1 MASFCFYRHTP
12 QLSLILP
19 SAFPPPQSPR
29 LQLYGTV
36 VNGWRAYR
44 PSSLGQPCSI
54 CLSREGMDWT
64 GAEQTEEGWISCVL
78 HLSTQVFKRLP
89 ITALCIRL
97 CVCMCVCVSVYV
109 CCVCTVYKSGWDKR
123 MRSEAKRNGG
133 GRGLQ
138 QVFLLALAGVIP
150 IQEGLLHLAVFVQPT
165 RLVGKIGA

>member
-19 SAFPPPQSPR
+19 SALPPQSPR

-44 PSSLGQPCSI
+44 PSSLGQPCTI
-54 CLSREGMDWT
+54 CLSRERMDWT
-64 GAEQTEEGWISCVL
+64 GVEQTEEGWISCVL

-97 CVCMCVCVSVYV
+97 CVCVCVWKCVCMLCLYCIQEWERQKDEV
-109 CCVCTVYKSGWDKR
+109 
-123 MRSEAKRNGG
+123 RSEEKR
-133 GRGLQ
+133 GRER
-138 QVFLLALAGVIP
+138 ATAGIP
-150 IQEGLLHLAVFVQPT
+150 SCPGWSHSHSGRPPAPRRVRPAHSPH
-165 RLVGKIGA
+165 G